1 MFSKANNS
9 AIRAYEAMKDKGY
22 SPEEIE
28 AFLEFL
34 DKNTKEL
41 TRPLVW
47 RFNIGFGILAVLI
60 LVAPGLLQDLI
71 RGTFG
76 L

>member
-1 MFSKANNS
+1 MTDNIKNS
-9 AIRAYEAMKDKGY
+9 TIRAYEIMKKNY

-28 AFLEFL
+28 AFLKFL
-34 DKNTKEL
+34 DKNTKEI

-47 RFNIGFGILAVLI
+47 RINIGFGILAILI

-71 RGTFG
+71 KGNLG